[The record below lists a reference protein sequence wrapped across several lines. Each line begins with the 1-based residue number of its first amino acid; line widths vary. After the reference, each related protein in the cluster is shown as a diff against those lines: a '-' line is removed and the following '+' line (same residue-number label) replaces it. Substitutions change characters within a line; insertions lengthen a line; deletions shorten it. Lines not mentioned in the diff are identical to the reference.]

1 MAEAR
6 AAQLK
11 EEGNRHFQKGDY
23 INAEGC
29 YSKGI
34 IADPKNQNLYTNR
47 AMARLKLNYWDAV
60 VADCRDALALNAA
73 NMKASYYLA
82 QALVSLQDFDG
93 AITAAMRA
101 HGLCIETGD
110 RSLAAVT
117 ALVLRCKKERWEH
130 NEKRRKREDQYLEVD
145 VVETMER
152 EKERALAA
160 TESEGERGD
169 VAAEWDAKITD
180 IRRVFETARAK
191 GEQRREVPDWL
202 IDDITFNVFVD
213 PWVTKTGKSYERAS
227 IMEHLRRH
235 PSDPLTREPLQLAE
249 LRPNLALRQA
259 AEEFLN
265 ENGWA
270 ADW

>member
-1 MAEAR
+1 MSASR
-6 AAQLK
+6 AVQLK

-34 IADPKNQNLYTNR
+34 IADPKNQALYTNR
-47 AMARLKLNYWDAV
+47 AMARLKLSYWDAV
-60 VADCRDALALNAA
+60 VADCQDALALNPTS
-73 NMKASYYLA
+73 MKASYYLA

-101 HGLCIETGD
+101 HKACVETGD

-117 ALVLRCKKERWEH
+117 ALMLRCKKERWEH
-130 NEKRRKREDQYLEVD
+130 REKRRIREDQYLENDTVD
-145 VVETMER
+145 LMMR

-160 TESEGERGD
+160 TESESEKGD
-169 VAAEWDAKITD
+169 VIAEWDAKIED
-180 IRRVFETARAK
+180 IKRVFETARTK
-191 GEQRREVPDWL
+191 NEQKREVPDWL

-235 PSDPLTREPLQLAE
+235 PSDPLTREPLLPTE

>member
-1 MAEAR
+1 
-6 AAQLK
+6 
-11 EEGNRHFQKGDY
+11 
-23 INAEGC
+23 
-29 YSKGI
+29 
-34 IADPKNQNLYTNR
+34 
-47 AMARLKLNYWDAV
+47 MARLKLNYWDAV

-213 PWVTKTGKSYERAS
+213 PWVVSAAPDAPSFFLPLLPRLLVLTNRACRP
-227 IMEHLRRH
+227 RRANPTREH
-235 PSDPLTREPLQLAE
+235 PSWSTC
-249 LRPNLALRQA
+249 A
-259 AEEFLN
+259 AIRVTPSRGSRFSSPSCART
-265 ENGWA
+265 WH
-270 ADW
+270 